1 MHLVIGTQLAG
12 ANAQAVAHGLR
23 QRQSDGG
30 LVGDAQLIIAPAI
43 HRAVDH
49 ILRLAESCRP
59 GEHHLIA
66 LHLRLDIGGQ
76 VGPDLI
82 VYINVACAVAM
93 VVINVHIVGK
103 LVGIEADGSRTDLHI
118 VAVGR
123 VVIIVGIGIIH
134 AAVHGFLDQLRAVRR
149 IGRGGRGVLPT
160 VVGVGRGAQLDGH
173 ILHIDPDMAA
183 GGADGLARLVEF
195 IVMAAG
201 TGVVHPLGG
210 AGGGSIVHIAA
221 EDAGGSGFRLGHLFT
236 DAGVGMVVADLR
248 TDGHPAAL
256 QRAAEHV
263 VLVAVGIQDVAGEG
277 LIGPVA
283 NGAHSLLGRSI
294 QLVGVA
300 VLKAVGL
307 QRVGVN
313 GFILAHVVDVD
324 GQLVGV
330 GMSGEID
337 GIEVQRSHGKDLV
350 IVKYVSGGDAVGL
363 FAAAAADVVQD
374 AVVVIPLAAAQRI
387 GAGQGVIVAGEHHI
401 DAGLLRSGGHQ
412 GIDLSVTA
420 GIVGVIGGLVHG
432 QDLPVSGAGLGILLQ
447 PIQRGAQLRSVAGV
461 VDDGQIHVAVGAG
474 VAASAVA
481 GIQAE
486 HGLGLQRLALQ
497 LMVAQDLHHVG
508 TAHGAAVK
516 EAGVL
521 VPALIGAGVIHCVTG
536 LDTEVPV
543 AALEGVADGSDIGQ
557 VIGLDITQD
566 EEVGMVRLPVGGGEG
581 GHIRPQLAAA
591 HLIVIGGAGGQAGEG
606 DVAEVRGDIAALGE
620 GHLGG
625 IGRDGHPIIAAGD
638 GIADALLA
646 LHSGVAE
653 PTDVL
658 LRGFIL
664 GCVEA
669 DVIGQ
674 GLAGN
679 VIHAD
684 AVTEGEQARL
694 VLGIHQVLAHGLAE
708 AVRGQLAVLVG
719 DAHQLIGTVH
729 VDGHAHG
736 GLALGIHHGQSAR
749 SGLTD
754 DDGCRGNGI
763 LRAHGDA
770 HLRLVIGSVSAGG
783 GEEAAALDG
792 EAKSGALVQRG
803 GDLHPDG
810 GHEAAVIAG
819 GRLRAVLQ
827 SGLHRQLFA
836 ELAEGIGT
844 LVAVGKDH
852 LIIGEE
858 VIQLQDGGVLR
869 HGGIRGQDLNIHG
882 LAEDGRLFQ
891 GGHLHGGGRRSLL
904 HGEGA
909 GLGGLVAEAVA
920 QGHGDCVLAVLQL
933 QVIQM
938 AHGAV
943 RLHGILIP
951 VIVHHVHI
959 VDVHAD
965 GILVDAGGVL
975 VLHIVED
982 GVDLQLGVLDDGV
995 ILQLRTVDGDGVHH
1009 GSVRVV
1015 HIGAI
1020 HELEVIKI
1028 DGAGGLGAHIGAGHI
1043 HQPEGHAGLDA
1054 VGRGEL
1060 GQIGLHILPTLP
1072 IDAGLHA
1079 VPGAVLLHAGLGLQC
1094 EVIGHIVAGAVLDVA
1109 AQPEAGLGADG
1120 GIIGDA
1126 HALGGIDPGADG
1138 GGGTADL
1145 HACRCTDAGALGHGA
1160 AVSEV
1165 IIQLQGLGAEADGLV
1180 IVDADDL
1187 DGLLAAAAIVPGG
1200 QDAAVTH
1207 IIIRSGGH
1215 GAGLGVHMVL
1225 KVPHNGGQHAHDGVN
1240 GALDRLVPL
1249 GDGVHVAVEGLAVGG
1264 GEAVAVKGAHI
1275 LRRGGL
1281 AGRGL
1286 HIGDAPEDVAGLD
1299 MDVAALAADHQTEVR
1314 GLLKAQ
1320 ADLLVGEIDL
1330 VGGGHLDG
1338 GGADDLAVQQ
1348 HIHAQGAAGLVG
1360 GQKAGGGIHGAHVL
1374 AALRQG
1380 IADALRQSH
1389 RLAGG
1394 INAHSGELHL
1404 GAGGI
1409 DLVIGAE
1416 HSVVE
1421 DARGLGGG
1429 DHQQAGADLAL
1440 GAVSGG
1446 IAHLQLVRALGP
1458 GAEGGGAA
1466 AVQRQS
1472 GHTAAPLHHLGQL
1485 IICTAIG
1492 NGCPAAIGDESHD
1505 GTVGLDAHSRAAVAD
1520 VAILAGADNDL
1531 AVLHQDGI
1539 AAHGGL
1545 QVAQVGRVAHN
1556 GLAVLG
1562 DAEVGP
1568 AIGGVIFRSVHDQ
1581 GAHGLAGGH
1590 VEEVGVDARD
1600 NGLAGMVFLIS
1611 LGLHRGGGQAPFA
1624 GIVMAI
1630 AADDLQRIPG
1640 LDLRDVI
1647 DLLAVAGGDVAD
1659 DLAGGHAVGDMGDGV
1674 LDQDFPVRYTGPAGL
1689 FACLC
1694 KGQIYRQQ

>member
-1 MHLVIGTQLAG
+1 M
-12 ANAQAVAHGLR
+12 
-23 QRQSDGG
+23 
-30 LVGDAQLIIAPAI
+30 
-43 HRAVDH
+43 
-49 ILRLAESCRP
+49 
-59 GEHHLIA
+59 
-66 LHLRLDIGGQ
+66 
-76 VGPDLI
+76 
-82 VYINVACAVAM
+82 
-93 VVINVHIVGK
+93 
-103 LVGIEADGSRTDLHI
+103 
-118 VAVGR
+118 
-123 VVIIVGIGIIH
+123 
-134 AAVHGFLDQLRAVRR
+134 
-149 IGRGGRGVLPT
+149 
-160 VVGVGRGAQLDGH
+160 
-173 ILHIDPDMAA
+173 
-183 GGADGLARLVEF
+183 
-195 IVMAAG
+195 
-201 TGVVHPLGG
+201 
-210 AGGGSIVHIAA
+210 
-221 EDAGGSGFRLGHLFT
+221 
-236 DAGVGMVVADLR
+236 
-248 TDGHPAAL
+248 
-256 QRAAEHV
+256 
-263 VLVAVGIQDVAGEG
+263 
-277 LIGPVA
+277 
-283 NGAHSLLGRSI
+283 
-294 QLVGVA
+294 
-300 VLKAVGL
+300 
-307 QRVGVN
+307 
-313 GFILAHVVDVD
+313 
-324 GQLVGV
+324 
-330 GMSGEID
+330 
-337 GIEVQRSHGKDLV
+337 
-350 IVKYVSGGDAVGL
+350 
-363 FAAAAADVVQD
+363 
-374 AVVVIPLAAAQRI
+374 
-387 GAGQGVIVAGEHHI
+387 
-401 DAGLLRSGGHQ
+401 
-412 GIDLSVTA
+412 
-420 GIVGVIGGLVHG
+420 HG

-508 TAHGAAVK
+508 AAHGAAVE

-521 VPALIGAGVIHCVTG
+521 VPVLIGVGVIHRIAG

-543 AALEGVADGSDIGQ
+543 AALEGIADGSDIGQ
-557 VIGLDITQD
+557 VIGLDIAQN

-581 GHIRPQLAAA
+581 RHIRPQLTAA
-591 HLIVIGGAGGQAGEG
+591 HLIVIGGTGGQAGEG
-606 DVAEVRGDIAALGE
+606 DVAEVRGDVAALGE

-625 IGRDGHPIIAAGD
+625 IGCDGHPIVAAGD

-646 LHSGVAE
+646 LHSGVAD
-653 PTDVL
+653 PADVL

-664 GCVEA
+664 GSVEA
-669 DVIGQ
+669 DVIRQ
-674 GLAGN
+674 GLLGYIIYAHIVLEGQQTGLILSVYQIFAGSLAESIRGQIALF
-679 VIHAD
+679 VGGTHQRVVCGHIDTHAHS
-684 AVTEGEQARL
+684 RL
-694 VLGIHQVLAHGLAE
+694 V
-708 AVRGQLAVLVG
+708 
-719 DAHQLIGTVH
+719 
-729 VDGHAHG
+729 
-736 GLALGIHHGQSAR
+736 LGIHHGQSAR
-749 SGLTD
+749 AGLTD
-754 DDGCRGNGI
+754 NDGRCGNGI
-763 LRAHGDA
+763 LRAHRDA
-770 HLRLVIGSVSAGG
+770 HLRLMISCVSAGG

-792 EAKSGALVQRG
+792 EAESGALVQRG

-810 GHEAAVIAG
+810 SHEAAVIAG
-819 GRLRAVLQ
+819 SRLCAVLQ
-827 SGLHRQLFA
+827 GGLHRQLFA

-869 HGGIRGQDLNIHG
+869 HGSIGGQDLQIHG
-882 LAEDGRLFQ
+882 LTDDGRLLQ
-891 GGHLHGGGRRSLL
+891 RLHLHGGSRGSLL
-904 HGEGA
+904 HGEGT

-920 QGHGDCVLAVLQL
+920 QGHGDGVLAVLQL

-943 RLHGILIP
+943 WLHGILIP

-965 GILVDAGGVL
+965 SILVDAGSVL

-982 GVDLQLGVLDDGV
+982 GVDLQLGILDDGI

-1020 HELEVIKI
+1020 HELEVIEI
-1028 DGAGGLGAHIGAGHI
+1028 EGVGCLGTHFRASHV

-1054 VGRGEL
+1054 VRRAKL
-1060 GQIGLHILPTLP
+1060 GQVGLHILPALP
-1072 IDAGLHA
+1072 IDAGLYT
-1079 VPGAVLLHAGLGLQC
+1079 VPYAVLDTSLGFQS
-1094 EVIGHIVAGAVLDVA
+1094 EVIGHKGTGGILDLA
-1109 AQPEAGLGADG
+1109 AQPEAGLVADG
-1120 GIIGDA
+1120 RIIGDT
-1126 HALGGIDPGADG
+1126 HTLGGIDPDADTG
-1138 GGGTADL
+1138 
-1145 HACRCTDAGALGHGA
+1145 RCTGDILRHFDADAGTLGYVA

-1165 IIQLQGLGAEADGLV
+1165 IVQLQGLGAEADGLV

-1187 DGLLAAAAIVPGG
+1187 NGLLAAAAIVVGG
-1200 QDAAVTH
+1200 QDAAVAH

-1215 GAGLGVHMVL
+1215 GAGLGIHMVL
-1225 KVPHNGGQHAHDGVN
+1225 KVPHDGGQHAHDGVN

-1249 GDGVHVAVEGLAVGG
+1249 GDSRHIAVEGLAVGG

-1281 AGRGL
+1281 TGCCFD
-1286 HIGDAPEDVAGLD
+1286 IGDAPEDVAGLD

-1338 GGADDLAVQQ
+1338 GGADNLAVQQ

-1360 GQKAGGGIHGAHVL
+1360 GQQAGGGIHGAHVL

-1409 DLVIGAE
+1409 ELVIGAE

-1492 NGCPAAIGDESHD
+1492 NGCPAAIGDEGHD

-1531 AVLHQDGI
+1531 AVLHQDSI

-1568 AIGGVIFRSVHDQ
+1568 AIGGVIFRSVHNQ

-1590 VEEVGVDARD
+1590 VEEVGVDGRD

-1624 GIVMAI
+1624 GVVMAI

-1694 KGQIYRQQ
+1694 KGQIYRQQRQDHHHRQENRQEPGPDRCFRCSFHFFIPFSFIFFHVYRKIISPLLPCLFCSIR